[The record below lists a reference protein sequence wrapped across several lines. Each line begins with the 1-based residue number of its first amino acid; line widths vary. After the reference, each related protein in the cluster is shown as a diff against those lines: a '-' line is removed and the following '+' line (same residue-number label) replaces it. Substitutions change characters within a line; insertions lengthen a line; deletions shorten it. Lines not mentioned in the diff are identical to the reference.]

1 VDAIVYE
8 YTAANEICHL
18 IGRVESNANVIY
30 REIYFYIRCTML
42 SVDEEKALSP
52 GWFWKDKYSQ
62 NNWRRQSGFMR
73 ILSAIVLYTL
83 GVLPLTVCH
92 SKTLVAYLR
101 AKFQACRGAL
111 TSRVKQL

>member
-1 VDAIVYE
+1 MNAFDSTITKTVHTVQTNSGNSGFSVRYEPFQIVDAIVYE

-62 NNWRRQSGFMR
+62 NNWRETEKGK
-73 ILSAIVLYTL
+73 
-83 GVLPLTVCH
+83 
-92 SKTLVAYLR
+92 KTCCLHLHNWN
-101 AKFQACRGAL
+101 
-111 TSRVKQL
+111 